1 MTSSEPPVQPPR
13 VAAWLVELF
22 ASPQEADGLL
32 GDLAEEFSAAVARDG
47 QADGRRHYRRHAWRT
62 IRDLAV
68 AQWRTRPWSSAAIAV
83 TGLLLTTGVGPA
95 GMLVT
100 GPTNLVAR
108 TLVARYPIYHYVAAS
123 VFWTIVLLL
132 PSLLVGFVIALLART
147 VNFRAM
153 SAALAF
159 VLAIAI
165 LHAVDT
171 PIAMWLFGP
180 PQNPAH
186 ITLSHLFGRWVQG
199 VVQFGGTA
207 IIGAVLGRLLTPKL
221 PGRLPQPTRR

>member
-1 MTSSEPPVQPPR
+1 

-32 GDLAEEFSAAVARDG
+32 GDLAEEFSAVVARDG
-47 QADGRRHYRRHAWRT
+47 RTGGRRHYRRHAWRT

-68 AQWRTRPWSSAAIAV
+68 AQWWTRPRSSAAIAV
-83 TGLLLTTGVGPA
+83 AGLLLATGIGPA

-108 TLVARYPIYHYVAAS
+108 TLVTRYPIYHYVSAS
-123 VFWTIVLLL
+123 AFWAIVLIL
-132 PSLLVGFVIALLART
+132 PSLLIGFLIALLART
-147 VNFRAM
+147 INFRAM

-159 VLAIAI
+159 VMAIAI
-165 LHAVDT
+165 LHAVEA

-180 PQNPAH
+180 PYPAQ
-186 ITLSHLFGRWVQG
+186 ITLSHVLARWVQG
-199 VVQFGGTA
+199 VVQFGGSA
-207 IIGAVLGRLLTPKL
+207 IVGAAVGRLLTARL
-221 PGRLPQPTRR
+221 PGGLPQPTPR